1 MVIKKKEISCQHYEG
16 DGYTYSLAEVN
27 FNFCDYCNRR
37 LFKRMVS
44 QYKLE
49 KKTFGNAFVKEKKDD
64 GGSE

>member
-49 KKTFGNAFVKEKKDD
+49 KKTFGSAFEKKGD